1 MNDEPVK
8 RESAKGLKIRRKII
22 KKLPSANDYIAFS
35 RKNKLIICARKVG
48 LCRFLIIAAIFRRV
62 FNKKSMKKL
71 ILGTFAVLIGI
82 FATNAQKDFVKGA
95 DVGFLPEQERNG
107 VKFHDRDGKERE
119 CLDLLKN
126 DYGLSAIRMR
136 VWVDPKDGVCDKN
149 ELLAMGKRAKE
160 MGMDFMVEVFTIM
173 NISVL

>member
-1 MNDEPVK
+1 
-8 RESAKGLKIRRKII
+8 
-22 KKLPSANDYIAFS
+22 
-35 RKNKLIICARKVG
+35 
-48 LCRFLIIAAIFRRV
+48 
-62 FNKKSMKKL
+62 MKKL

-136 VWVDPKDGVCDKN
+136 GWGDPKDGVCDKN